1 MSERALS
8 RRLPEALDRFGD
20 ACLERVESFG
30 EFVQLGLDTGRAL
43 ARPRPPIR
51 ETLRQAEAIGVR
63 STTIVV
69 ITAVFTGMVLSLQT
83 AFALSR
89 FGATPYVGSIVG
101 LALLREL
108 GPVLAALMVGGRV
121 GAGITAELGSMQ
133 VTEQVDAIRAM
144 GADPVQKLVLP
155 CVLAATLM
163 LPLLTVLADVLGIA
177 GGMVI
182 ADLQYAI
189 APSFYLQTVTTTV
202 TIGDFFAG
210 VTKTFFFG
218 WLIAMIGC
226 FVGLGTSGGTE
237 GVGRATTRAVVAA
250 SIGILVSDFFLT
262 KLLLL
267 LPSEEL
273 LARLAGL
280 LS

>member
-1 MSERALS
+1 MTADAAFQRSVTGLGDRVLSGVEGFGGFVLLAARTLRA
-8 RRLPEALDRFGD
+8 AG
-20 ACLERVESFG
+20 
-30 EFVQLGLDTGRAL
+30 
-43 ARPRPPIR
+43 RPRFPWRATFQQFEVI
-51 ETLRQAEAIGVR
+51 AVR
-63 STTIVV
+63 SLPIVAL
-69 ITAVFTGMVLSLQT
+69 TALFTGMVLALQT

-89 FGATPYVGSIVG
+89 FGAKPYVGSIVG
-101 LALLREL
+101 VAIVREL

-121 GAGITAELGSMQ
+121 GAGITSELGSMT

-155 CVLAATLM
+155 RVLAATIGLPM
-163 LPLLTVLADVLGIA
+163 LTSSAIVLGVF
-177 GGMVI
+177 GGLVI
-182 ADLQYAI
+182 ADLEYAI
-189 APSFYLQTVTTTV
+189 TPSFYLQTVTTTV

-218 WLIAMIGC
+218 WIIAMVGC
-226 FVGLGTSGGTE
+226 SVGLSTTGGTE

-250 SIGILVSDFFLT
+250 SVGVLVSDFFLT

-267 LPSEEL
+267 LPSEQL
-273 LARLAGL
+273 LARLPGI